1 MVALTTHQKE
11 ALETQ
16 DGIALFQGQT
26 ASGRPLYVYLQVD
39 RHGYEA
45 LNRACQAGKPI
56 QCADYGIVLRYG
68 MEADPPEDVK
78 AYMEERYNFKHQ

>member
-1 MVALTTHQKE
+1 MVALTLSQKD

-39 RHGYEA
+39 RAGYDALEA
-45 LNRACQAGKPI
+45 ACQSGAPI
-56 QCADYGIVLRYG
+56 QCADYGIVIRYG
-68 MEADPPEDVK
+68 MEAEPPADVK
-78 AYMEERYNFKHQ
+78 AYMEERYNFQHE